1 MEPSPLREDILE
13 ALFKVQTSG
22 SKKPVPEDIASML
35 GRSPAEIHAQLRELE
50 HEGALIF
57 DPDGYL
63 ILTPLGKDTG
73 GRVMR
78 KHRILECFFSEMLGM
93 SPDTAS
99 EEACT
104 LEHGVSDDTIE
115 RLGRYIRSPGMRVC
129 PGGLQTRKRR
139 QGSTVIECSEGDEL
153 VVSCIRCDGP
163 DARLGDLGILPG
175 EHIRLVRRIP
185 RNGVVIRV
193 KGCDIALSEEIA
205 SSILVERTS

>member
-1 MEPSPLREDILE
+1 MEPSSFREDILE

-22 SKKPVPEDIASML
+22 SRKPVPEDIASML

-50 HEGALIF
+50 QEGALIF
-57 DPDGYL
+57 DPDGSL
-63 ILTPLGKDTG
+63 LLTPSGKERG

-115 RLGRYIRSPGMRVC
+115 RLGRYLQSPGLCRGVREVC
-129 PGGLQTRKRR
+129 RR
-139 QGSTVIECSEGDEL
+139 ESDGREVHCLNPPKVMSLSSPASVATVRMPASWISVFSRESVSGSSGTFRATES
-153 VVSCIRCDGP
+153 
-163 DARLGDLGILPG
+163 
-175 EHIRLVRRIP
+175 
-185 RNGVVIRV
+185 
-193 KGCDIALSEEIA
+193 
-205 SSILVERTS
+205 